1 MDVNRM
7 EPNVNPLIE
16 SILDYGDQLAKE
28 YEVEWARNAIKK
40 LIIIKGEPNVGKT
53 TVCRSILNLLLIDGA
68 EVVGKDPEF
77 KGDFTVQL
85 RYKGIEVAICSMGDK
100 LSAVEEN
107 IQSYNKCEVVIV
119 ASRNFTSL
127 GKILCDRTSIHT
139 KYLSDYA
146 GHVAFA
152 KKIIADILQD

>member
-1 MDVNRM
+1 M
-7 EPNVNPLIE
+7 
-16 SILDYGDQLAKE
+16 
-28 YEVEWARNAIKK
+28 EWARNAIKK

-100 LSAVEEN
+100 LSAVEE
-107 IQSYNKCEVVIV
+107 
-119 ASRNFTSL
+119 
-127 GKILCDRTSIHT
+127 
-139 KYLSDYA
+139 KYSKL
-146 GHVAFA
+146 
-152 KKIIADILQD
+152 